1 MLRHLLITIILCS
14 LAFAAGYADDLYL
27 LRIDNNSQLQSVR
40 GIVSNAHGVFGD
52 RFVVTLDDSQ
62 ITALETAGIDIE
74 AVVENIQ
81 PEEYYVAYR
90 VYERPETPVT
100 LSPERTVGRKNLVR
114 LVGGDDDI
122 LRRAG
127 YMVKSIAEKST
138 PFFYN
143 PPVAALPELE
153 SYPTDSLADLINQ
166 DSLYNYVT
174 RLEAFQSRYV
184 ETDSIH
190 AARNWLR
197 EKFIEFGYT
206 DIDIQPFTLNITA
219 YGIEYED
226 LRCYNVACLKTGTV
240 YPEKLIVIGA
250 HYDSYNHYGPS
261 AKEVWSPGADDNAS
275 GTATVLE
282 LARVFKDFDS
292 QYSMLFVPFSAEE
305 IGLWGAQ
312 HCAELLYDD
321 STEIELMIN
330 YDMDSY
336 QGDDVLDFDIF
347 RDCPF
352 AYAKVFSDASTRV
365 ENLIPTHR
373 IGAYCDSEPFGDL
386 GYKNITPVEAEFTP
400 GIHTD
405 YDVSSILDFSYM
417 EKIVRTSAAAVAII
431 DHSAPPIACTVDDG
445 GDGQSLRVNWADCDD
460 TYQYKI
466 AYGIEEDVLT
476 DTVDVPMMACHYD
489 LTGLTEGQEYFCGVI
504 SIPPNGYP
512 PIGIMLSSEMPMVI
526 PRTPEQ
532 LVVNPALNSIEM
544 SWAANTELDF
554 SHYRVY
560 RMQGFGEYDLLADNI
575 IDNFYVDETADAYEE
590 YTYAITAVDA
600 DLNESDATP
609 GGWAIAATFDGG
621 ILMVDE
627 TQDGDNNPTEAE
639 QLNHYLA
646 AFGDSSYTRQVVQ
659 ESMPSLSRS
668 VVGQYNSIFYI
679 DDDNAGHFLSG
690 SIDSL
695 EWYFDYETN
704 FFLAGWETI
713 YAMTGQS
720 YFYPGNFYYE
730 NFGITYI
737 AQSPINDFTG
747 ATGVDG
753 WPDLEIRS
761 DTYYHSPLQNV
772 DIFTA
777 APGAEVIYTFN
788 SISSNTFYGNKPVGV
803 VLDTHH
809 GKRVILG
816 FPLYYL
822 TEESAQALIARVFE
836 YFGEETFLYG
846 DANGDWSLNILDIT
860 HLINYLYKGGPVP
873 VDMNNADPNAS
884 CSVNILDVTYLIGY
898 LYKGGPEPLAGCV
911 Y

>member
-1 MLRHLLITIILCS
+1 MSRYLVSTIIFCS
-14 LAFAAGYADDLYL
+14 LIFAAGHADDLYL
-27 LRIDNNSQLQSVR
+27 LRIDNQSQLQSVR
-40 GIVSNAHGVFGD
+40 SIVNNAHGVFGD
-52 RFVVTLDDSQ
+52 RFVVMLDDSQ
-62 ITALETAGIDIE
+62 IAALLVAGIDIE
-74 AVVENIQ
+74 VIVEDAQ
-81 PEEYYVAYR
+81 PEDYYAAYR
-90 VYERPETPVT
+90 VYERQETPVT
-100 LSPERTVGRKNLVR
+100 LTPERTAGRKNLVR
-114 LVGGDDDI
+114 LGEGDDDV

-127 YMVKSIAEKST
+127 YMVKSIAEKNT

-143 PPVAALPELE
+143 APVTALPELE
-153 SYPTDSLADLINQ
+153 SYPTDSLADLINR

-206 DIDIQPFTLNITA
+206 DIEFQPFTLSITA
-219 YGIEYED
+219 YGIEYEN

-240 YPEKLIVIGA
+240 YPDKLIVIGA

-261 AKEVWSPGADDNAS
+261 DKEVWSPGADDNAS

-282 LARVFKDFDS
+282 LARVFKDFNS

-312 HCAELLYDD
+312 HCADLLYNDGA
-321 STEIELMIN
+321 EIELMIN
-330 YDMDSY
+330 FDMDSY

-352 AYAKVFSDASTRV
+352 AYAKVFSDAGTRV
-365 ENLIPTHR
+365 ENLIPIHYT
-373 IGAYCDSEPFGDL
+373 GTYCDSEPFGDC
-386 GYKNITPVEAEFTP
+386 GYYNITPVEAEFTP

-405 YDVSSILDFSYM
+405 YDISSILDFSYM
-417 EKIVRTSAAAVAII
+417 EKIVRMTAAAVAII
-431 DHSAPPIACTVDDG
+431 DQSAPPIACTLKDA
-445 GDGQSLRVNWADCDD
+445 GDGQSLRVSWENCND

-476 DTVDVPMMACHYD
+476 DTIDVPPITCQYD
-489 LTGLTEGQEYFCGVI
+489 LTGLTEGQRYFCGVI
-504 SIPPNGYP
+504 SIPPDGYP
-512 PIGIMLSSEMPMVI
+512 PIGIMLSSEVPMVT
-526 PRTPEQ
+526 PRTPERFT
-532 LVVNPALNSIEM
+532 VEPALNSIEL
-544 SWAANTELDF
+544 SWAPSTELDF

-560 RMQGFGEYDLLADNI
+560 RRPEFGEYELLADNI
-575 IDNFYVDETADAYEE
+575 TDNFFIDGTAEPYQK
-590 YTYAITAVDA
+590 YTYAVAAVDA
-600 DLNESDATP
+600 DLNESTP
-609 GGWAIAATFDGG
+609 SAGEWAVAATFDGG
-621 ILMVDE
+621 ILLVDE
-627 TQDGDNNPTEAE
+627 TQDDGNNPTESE
-639 QLNHYLA
+639 QLNYYIT
-646 AFGDSSYTRQVVQ
+646 AFGDSTYTRQVVQ
-659 ESMPSLSRS
+659 DGMPSLSRS
-668 VVGQYNSIFYI
+668 TVGQYNSIFYV
-679 DDDNAGHFLSG
+679 DDDYSAHFLSE

-695 EWYFDYETN
+695 DWYFDYETD

-713 YAMTGQS
+713 YSITGQS

-747 ATGVDG
+747 AAGVNG
-753 WPDLEIRS
+753 WPDLEIRG

-777 APGAEVIYTFN
+777 APKAEVIYTFN
-788 SISSNTFYGNKPVGV
+788 SISSSTFYGNKPVGIA
-803 VLDTHH
+803 LDTHH

-822 TEESAQALIARVFE
+822 TEESAQALIAKVFE
-836 YFGEETFLYG
+836 YFSEESVLYG
-846 DANGDWSLNILDIT
+846 DANGDRALNILDIT
-860 HLINYLYKGGPVP
+860 HLVNYLYKGGPEP
-873 VDMNNADPNAS
+873 ADMNNADPNAS
-884 CSVNILDVTYLIGY
+884 CTVNILDVTYLIGY